1 MHLRQETEG
10 AEVTVSQEERR
21 ERRTNGVSTTKD
33 TKSTKIGPF
42 VLRQLRSSCETVN
55 SVFSVASDNIS
66 SFRMPETSKP
76 LVAVVM
82 GSSSDWETMQHTVGI
97 LERFGVEHER
107 HIVSAHRTP
116 VWMAE
121 FATGAEDR
129 GIEVII
135 AGAGGAAHLPGM
147 VAAHTALPV
156 LGVPV
161 QSAALQG
168 LDSLLSI
175 VQMPAG
181 VPVGTL
187 AIGKAGATN
196 AGLLAVAI
204 VSGSRPALR
213 EQLRAYRQEQTQKV
227 RQEQLP

>member
-1 MHLRQETEG
+1 
-10 AEVTVSQEERR
+10 
-21 ERRTNGVSTTKD
+21 
-33 TKSTKIGPF
+33 
-42 VLRQLRSSCETVN
+42 
-55 SVFSVASDNIS
+55 
-66 SFRMPETSKP
+66 
-76 LVAVVM
+76 M
-82 GSSSDWETMQHTVGI
+82 GSSSDWETMKHASDVLEKFGI
-97 LERFGVEHER
+97 VFEK

-121 FATGAEDR
+121 FASGAEAR

-135 AGAGGAAHLPGM
+135 AGAGGAAHLPVM
-147 VAAHTALPV
+147 VAAHTVLPV

-175 VQMPAG
+175 VQMPGG

-196 AGLLAVAI
+196 AGLLAASI
-204 VSGSRPALR
+204 LANSRPDLR
-213 EQLRAYRQEQTQKV
+213 QQLRNFRTEQTENV
-227 RQEQLP
+227 RQERLP